1 MATAKKTVPKT
12 KPVATR
18 RTTVR
23 KNTAPS
29 SSGNQKKK
37 INLALQGGGAHGAFA
52 WGVLDK
58 FLEDGRVEIEGISG
72 TSAGSMNAAV
82 FAYGMIKGP
91 EGARAALNK
100 FWKEI
105 SDAGQK
111 YGMIKL
117 SPIEKMMGVKLED
130 ASMTKVAKM
139 IQSNFSPYQLNPM
152 DFNPLREVLENCVD
166 FEELEKHSKTK
177 LFLTATNVRTGK
189 ARVFDAPE
197 VTADVVLASAC
208 LPFLFKA
215 VEINGENYWDGGYMG
230 NPVLYPLIYNTES
243 RDIVIVHINP
253 VERNTLPTTAEEIAN
268 RVNEITFN
276 TSLIKELRAIH
287 FVQKILDQNWIKD
300 EHKKKFKYVLMHS
313 IRADVAMSDL
323 SVTSKLSSD
332 WEFLTMLRDRGRAYA
347 TDWLKHNFAHL
358 NVRSSVDLE
367 KEFL

>member
-1 MATAKKTVPKT
+1 
-12 KPVATR
+12 
-18 RTTVR
+18 
-23 KNTAPS
+23 
-29 SSGNQKKK
+29 
-37 INLALQGGGAHGAFA
+37 
-52 WGVLDK
+52 
-58 FLEDGRVEIEGISG
+58 
-72 TSAGSMNAAV
+72 
-82 FAYGMIKGP
+82 
-91 EGARAALNK
+91 
-100 FWKEI
+100 
-105 SDAGQK
+105 
-111 YGMIKL
+111 MIKL

-253 VERNTLPTTAEEIAN
+253 VERNTLPTTADEIAN

>member
-18 RTTVR
+18 RTPVR

-166 FEELEKHSKTK
+166 FEELEKHSKTN
-177 LFLTATNVRTGK
+177 TNKQV
-189 ARVFDAPE
+189 
-197 VTADVVLASAC
+197 
-208 LPFLFKA
+208 
-215 VEINGENYWDGGYMG
+215 
-230 NPVLYPLIYNTES
+230 S
-243 RDIVIVHINP
+243 R
-253 VERNTLPTTAEEIAN
+253 
-268 RVNEITFN
+268 
-276 TSLIKELRAIH
+276 K
-287 FVQKILDQNWIKD
+287 
-300 EHKKKFKYVLMHS
+300 
-313 IRADVAMSDL
+313 
-323 SVTSKLSSD
+323 
-332 WEFLTMLRDRGRAYA
+332 
-347 TDWLKHNFAHL
+347 
-358 NVRSSVDLE
+358 
-367 KEFL
+367 